1 MDKERIGYL
10 KYQGES
16 VKDGFMDARKQAE
29 ALLGFD
35 EILRYFVTN
44 EENNFGQ
51 INFEIPVR
59 VQKGCIEFDLG
70 ELINLGLIIKTA
82 ITAYATQTAIVSA
95 KDGFFESG
103 LIKDSKKILKNSLI
117 ALQWI
122 IKISKHAGSIANKKF
137 KKIVP
142 QEINNQNFVEI
153 TNENDEVL
161 LVLKKHHDIF
171 IKIPDKILSKNVKL
185 INDNE
190 KLIIGVFEGEKEEVA
205 EIIQTDKV
213 IFYDLNDDVDEEII
227 LPDLKHGDIVADLEG
242 KINKVIENKNKFSF
256 TYNNHIIDCLLEE
269 GARVGKF
276 KNKII
281 SEDSESI
288 FATVKISGIV
298 SREDKDGLLTAKKPK
313 IILSNIKKIE
323 GNKEINLF
331 NLNKND

>member
-1 MDKERIGYL
+1 MDKEKIGYL
-10 KYQGES
+10 KYEGES
-16 VKDGFMDARKQAE
+16 FSDGYVDAKKQAE
-29 ALLGFD
+29 AILGFD
-35 EILRYFVTN
+35 ESFRSIIAL
-44 EENNFGQ
+44 EDSK
-51 INFEIPVR
+51 FEQLVFSVPV
-59 VQKGCIEFDLG
+59 KIEQG
-70 ELINLGLIIKTA
+70 SLIIFLGAISPFVYKYMSKAGEVAAEKGFSELGIIKNDLPKLQKTA
-82 ITAYATQTAIVSA
+82 
-95 KDGFFESG
+95 
-103 LIKDSKKILKNSLI
+103 LKILQSVV
-117 ALQWI
+117 
-122 IKISKHAGSIANKKF
+122 KISKHVGSIKNKKF
-137 KKIVP
+137 KKIIP
-142 QEINNQNFVEI
+142 KEINNQNFVEI

-190 KLIIGVFEGEKEEVA
+190 KLIIGVFECEKEEVV

-213 IFYDLNDDVDEEII
+213 IFYDLNDDVDEKII

-256 TYNNHIIDCLLEE
+256 TYNNQIIDCLLEE

-313 IILSNIKKIE
+313 IILSNIKKIK

>member
-1 MDKERIGYL
+1 MYKERIGYL
-10 KYQGES
+10 KYEGES
-16 VKDGFMDARKQAE
+16 FSDVYVDAKKQAE
-29 ALLGFD
+29 AILGFD
-35 EILRYFVTN
+35 ESFRSIIAL
-44 EENNFGQ
+44 EDSK
-51 INFEIPVR
+51 FEQLDFSVPV
-59 VQKGCIEFDLG
+59 KIEQG
-70 ELINLGLIIKTA
+70 SLIIFLGAISPFVYKYMSKAGEVAAEKGFSELGIIKNDLPKLQKTA
-82 ITAYATQTAIVSA
+82 
-95 KDGFFESG
+95 
-103 LIKDSKKILKNSLI
+103 LKILQSVV
-117 ALQWI
+117 
-122 IKISKHAGSIANKKF
+122 KISKHVGSIKNKKF
-137 KKIVP
+137 KKIIP
-142 QEINNQNFVEI
+142 KEINNQNFVEI

-185 INDNE
+185 INGNE
-190 KLIIGVFEGEKEEVA
+190 KLIIGVFEGEKEEVV
-205 EIIQTDKV
+205 EIAQTDKV

-256 TYNNHIIDCLLEE
+256 AYNNHIIDCLLEE

-331 NLNKND
+331 NFNEND

>member
-10 KYQGES
+10 KYEGES
-16 VKDGFMDARKQAE
+16 FIDGYVDAKKQAE

-35 EILRYFVTN
+35 ESFRSIIAL
-44 EENNFGQ
+44 EDSQ
-51 INFEIPVR
+51 FEQLDFNIPVKIE
-59 VQKGCIEFDLG
+59 KGS
-70 ELINLGLIIKTA
+70 LIIFLGVISPFAFKYMSKAGEVAAEKGFSELGFIKSDLPKLQKTA
-82 ITAYATQTAIVSA
+82 
-95 KDGFFESG
+95 
-103 LIKDSKKILKNSLI
+103 LKILQSVV
-117 ALQWI
+117 
-122 IKISKHAGSIANKKF
+122 KISKHVGSIKNKKF
-137 KKIVP
+137 KKIIP
-142 QEINNQNFVEI
+142 KEINNQNFVEI
-153 TNENDEVL
+153 TNDNDEVL
-161 LVLKKHHDIF
+161 LVLKKYHDAF

-185 INDNE
+185 IKDNE
-190 KLIIGVFEGEKEEVA
+190 KLIIGVFDGEKEEIV
-205 EIIQTDKV
+205 EINQTDKV

-256 TYNNHIIDCLLEE
+256 AYNNHIIDCLLEE
-269 GARVGKF
+269 GSRVGKF

-331 NLNKND
+331 NFNKND